1 MKKLI
6 QKNCYYYE
14 FKGHYYFRK
23 RLSKNVIKNASKDI
37 IFRKSILKICSDYKT
52 IKNKKDIIF
61 NLTNYL
67 NEQLNFY
74 IKIKG
79 LISIEEITLYI
90 QDLCEKYLKEA
101 IVEYSELEDLRNN
114 DIQIID
120 SDKITEGHTLNAIA
134 KEWLTINKITKNL
147 TQLSHIKPNS
157 F

>member
-14 FKGHYYFRK
+14 FKGHFYFRK
-23 RLSKNVIKNASKDI
+23 RLSKNVIKNASKDM

-52 IKNKKDIIF
+52 IKNKKDIII
-61 NLTNYL
+61 NLTKYL

-74 IKIKG
+74 IKIKS
-79 LISIEEITLYI
+79 LINIEEITLYI

-101 IVEYSELEDLRNN
+101 IIEYSELKDLRNT
-114 DIQIID
+114 DL
-120 SDKITEGHTLNAIA
+120 TTLI
-134 KEWLTINKITKNL
+134 KTKNTKL
-147 TQLSHIKPNS
+147 